1 MPRIEGLEPNQVGWF
16 VRAIYGIARRGVKK
30 ITGRSEL
37 IEPVKNMAHHP
48 RVLFGIGQLDLA
60 IEAAKTVPERLK
72 QLAMLR
78 VALLVECPF

>member
-1 MPRIEGLEPNQVGWF
+1 MPRIAGVEPNKASLF
-16 VRAIYGIARRGVKK
+16 VRAIYALAKRGVGKV
-30 ITGRSEL
+30 TGRAEL

-60 IEAAKTVPERLK
+60 IEAAKSVPARYK

-78 VALLVECPF
+78 VARLVECPF